1 MGLLQQILL
10 CSPCPEPSGAPPC
23 AVAHP
28 RGAPMPLGVTFTPN
42 PCAGS
47 ASTTISRP
55 SLAMKPRMLA
65 ISGTQQPFSMIL
77 GSTDISG
84 GLQQLPP
91 QWQGLGGRALSRT
104 GPRPHPRATGIPGE
118 PCPRPLCPQA
128 LAGLQEKGFS
138 LCSSQP
144 LAAATRRKEGQK
156 PPGQVPAP
164 AGTVPAGQW
173 GQTLPRGR
181 TKGLSKARVPAQPRS
196 LSR

>member
-1 MGLLQQILL
+1 MRCGSSQG
-10 CSPCPEPSGAPPC
+10 CANATWGDFYPKSPWWQHQHHHLPSQSG
-23 AVAHP
+23 HE
-28 RGAPMPLGVTFTPN
+28 
-42 PCAGS
+42 
-47 ASTTISRP
+47 TTN
-55 SLAMKPRMLA
+55 A
-65 ISGTQQPFSMIL
+65 GTQEPFSMIL

-91 QWQGLGGRALSRT
+91 QWQGLGGRTLSGT

-128 LAGLQEKGFS
+128 RAALQEKGFS

-144 LAAATRRKEGQK
+144 LAAATGRKEGQK
-156 PPGQVPAP
+156 PPDQVPAP
-164 AGTVPAGQW
+164 VGTIPARQW

-196 LSR
+196 LPR